1 MKNEKIKKKILLD
14 LRLLLFAIPSVCFGW
29 LSSPFLENKMFD
41 IPALFSGFLA
51 APALLIVPYLIISW
65 IFYDYFYN

>member
-29 LSSPFLENKMFD
+29 LSSPLLENKMFD

-51 APALLIVPYLIISW
+51 APSLLIVPYLIISW

>member
-29 LSSPFLENKMFD
+29 LSSPFVENKMFD

>member
-41 IPALFSGFLA
+41 IPALFSGLLA

>member
-14 LRLLLFAIPSVCFGW
+14 LRLLLLAIPSVCFGW

-41 IPALFSGFLA
+41 IPALFAGVLS